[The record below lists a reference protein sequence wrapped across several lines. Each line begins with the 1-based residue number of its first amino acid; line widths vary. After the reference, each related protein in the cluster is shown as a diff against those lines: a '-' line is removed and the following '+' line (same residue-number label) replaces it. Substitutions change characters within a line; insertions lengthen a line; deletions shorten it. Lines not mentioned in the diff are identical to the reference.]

1 MSEPDH
7 KTLAR
12 IRRAKASAQNRKQTS
27 PPATTHTPTQ
37 TRDTDPS
44 TGTHHKP
51 ETTPKTTTTELQ
63 RGKAVASTARK
74 PLTGNDVSVPASSP
88 PAEEDDKG
96 TKIMRRGLAR
106 FEARLLAPGGVSALA
121 AAIRRHA
128 RRQDIAALIPDETL
142 AGMVAAAV
150 KGGLS
155 PGSFGT
161 ADRAA
166 FWRLVDAPWSH
177 PSGSRG
183 AAGGMSPEDAADMG
197 RTIQDRVSAAIAR
210 AEASGRILA
219 GRSGLG
225 GLDRFE
231 EGLMTLDAV
240 VDGDD
245 APPPPPPSRV
255 AARALSGRGPADAHL
270 VSPGPGDDGRQDTT
284 TPDPAEVRRQF
295 LAQHGAALARGAD
308 NDRASL
314 AWVDDAPAPRAP
326 VPPIQPED
334 DRPRRMRPIRR
345 RPTTDDGQE
354 PTPSDPSWPR

>member
-7 KTLAR
+7 KILAR

-44 TGTHHKP
+44 TDTHHKP
-51 ETTPKTTTTELQ
+51 AATPKTTTTELQ
-63 RGKAVASTARK
+63 RGPADEVTSAKALKTKGKSGASVQDQDGQGDTEPKILRK
-74 PLTGNDVSVPASSP
+74 G
-88 PAEEDDKG
+88 
-96 TKIMRRGLAR
+96 MAR
-106 FEARLLAPGGVSALA
+106 FEARLNSPGGVAALA
-121 AAIRRHA
+121 GAIRRYV
-128 RRQDIAALIPDETL
+128 RRPDIAGLIPDETL
-142 AGMVAAAV
+142 AGMVMAAV
-150 KGGLS
+150 KGGLL
-155 PGSFGT
+155 PGSYGT

-166 FWRLVDAPWSH
+166 FWRLVDAPWAS
-177 PSGSRG
+177 PLSS
-183 AAGGMSPEDAADMG
+183 AARQGMMTAEDAADMG

-231 EGLMTLDAV
+231 EGLTLDAV
-240 VDGDD
+240 VDGED
-245 APPPPPPSRV
+245 APPPPPSRV
-255 AARALSGRGPADAHL
+255 AARALSGHGPADAHL
-270 VSPGPGDDGRQDTT
+270 VSSGPGDDGQD
-284 TPDPAEVRRQF
+284 DPAALRRQF
-295 LAQHGAALARGAD
+295 LAQHGAALARAD
-308 NDRASL
+308 GDRASL

-345 RPTTDDGQE
+345 RPTDTDDGQE

>member
-1 MSEPDH
+1 MPEPDH
-7 KTLAR
+7 KTLAN
-12 IRRAKASAQNRKQTS
+12 IRRAKAAARINKHPTPQA
-27 PPATTHTPTQ
+27 PIHTPTQ
-37 TRDTDPS
+37 LPSTDPS
-44 TGTHHKP
+44 TGTNHKHA
-51 ETTPKTTTTELQ
+51 TTPKTTTTELQ
-63 RGKAVASTARK
+63 RGRKPASAARK

-96 TKIMRRGLAR
+96 TKIMRRGMAR

-142 AGMVAAAV
+142 AGMVVAQV

-225 GLDRFE
+225 GADRFE
-231 EGLMTLDAV
+231 DGLTLDAV
-240 VDGDD
+240 VDGED

-255 AARALSGRGPADAHL
+255 AARALSGRSAPDAHF
-270 VSPGPGDDGRQDTT
+270 VSPDPGDDGQDTT
-284 TPDPAEVRRQF
+284 TPDPAALRRQF
-295 LAQHGAALARGAD
+295 LAEHGAALARAD
-308 NDRASL
+308 GDRASL
-314 AWVDDAPAPRAP
+314 AWVDDAPAPRSP
-326 VPPIQPED
+326 VPPIPPED